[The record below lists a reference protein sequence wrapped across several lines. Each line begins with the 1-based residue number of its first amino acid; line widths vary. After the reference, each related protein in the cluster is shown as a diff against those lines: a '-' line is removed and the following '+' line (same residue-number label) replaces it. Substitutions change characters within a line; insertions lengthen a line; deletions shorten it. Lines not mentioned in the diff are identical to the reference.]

1 MKILFIAP
9 IPPPING
16 QSKASNVLLQS
27 IQENNE
33 VTVINLSKTSL
44 KSGFIS
50 FTRVIDIFY
59 LLYKIWNKRRH
70 NDIIYLSLAEST
82 FGNIRDILI
91 YLICYNDIKKVFVH
105 MLGGA
110 GMKEILINSKFLK
123 IPNRYFLK
131 KIGGVFVEGEVNYNL
146 FTQFVAKEKVH
157 IVPNFAEDFLFV
169 DDKEINKK
177 FENIDKIQIL
187 YLSNLINGKGYK
199 ELVEAYFGLKYNI
212 KNQINLVFV
221 GGFENT
227 EGESDFLAKI
237 LNEKDISYIGK
248 FIDAMPKRDLYCKSH
263 IFCLPTYYPFEGQ
276 PISILEAYSTGCVVI
291 TSNHSGIPFIFSHEK
306 NGYMVEKK
314 SVQSLI
320 EGITY
325 LVEHKSTLSTIA
337 FNNRDLAFSKYRTQ
351 IFQNNIKSIFNC
363 P

>member
-27 IQENNE
+27 IQTNND
-33 VTVINLSKTSL
+33 VTIINLSKTSL
-44 KSGFIS
+44 KSGFVSII
-50 FTRVIDIFY
+50 RLIDVFY
-59 LLYKIWNKRRH
+59 LLNKIWSKRRN

-82 FGNIRDILI
+82 LGNIRDLLI
-91 YLICYNDIKKVFVH
+91 YLICYKDIKKVFVH

-110 GMKEILINSKFLK
+110 GMKEILTNSKFLK
-123 IPNRYFLK
+123 IPNQYFLK
-131 KIGGVFVEGEVNYNL
+131 KIGGVFVEGEVNYKL
-146 FTQFVAKEKVH
+146 FAQVVEKEKVH

-169 DDKEINKK
+169 EDNEIYRK

-199 ELVEAYFGLKYNI
+199 ELMEAYFGLKVYI
-212 KNQINLVFV
+212 KNQISLVFV

-227 EGESDFLAKI
+227 DDESDFLANI
-237 LNEKDISYIGK
+237 SNEKNITYIGK
-248 FIDAMPKRDLYCKSH
+248 FIDAMPKRELYCRSH

-276 PISILEAYSTGCVVI
+276 PISILEAYATGCVVI
-291 TSNHSGIPFIFSHEK
+291 TSNHSGIPFIFTHEK
-306 NGYMVEKK
+306 NGYMVTKK

-320 EGITY
+320 DGITN
-325 LVEHKSTLSTIA
+325 LVEQKSTLSTIA
-337 FNNRDLAFSKYRTQ
+337 FYNRNLAFEKYRTE
-351 IFQNNIKSIFNC
+351 IFQKNIKSILNC